1 MALSV
6 CAGTPAKELAPL
18 EAEAVGL
25 VLEGAALRLAAGA
38 GERALAALL
47 VLLEFNW
54 FSPEGERSGECF
66 VGSFAGGKRGMD

>member
-1 MALSV
+1 M
-6 CAGTPAKELAPL
+6 LAPL
-18 EAEAVGL
+18 EAEAVGI

-54 FSPEGERSGECF
+54 FSPEGECSGERC
-66 VGSFAGGKRGMD
+66 